1 MRRRHRTVTAAPN
14 RRCCNRSSRRGTRSC
29 HAVSCMKRRLK
40 RPLNRKPRA
49 APHKER
55 PIRSQWFYLFPF
67 SRNHPLSVTSQNS
80 SIFSTE
86 SSVASAPD
94 AADQDDPSARHQRPC
109 THCGL
114 PTPTNDP
121 DSDQPLFCCAGC
133 HGAYE
138 LIHGWGLDDYYA
150 LRDRTR
156 AGDATPTRGEKSR
169 YEAFDS
175 EAFLGLSKPVR
186 QADGIVS
193 AELALHGLHCG
204 ACAWLIE
211 NAAARTVGWRSARV
225 KLSDHT
231 LRLLFDPTR
240 IRLSQI
246 ARLLDRLGYELAP
259 LTKNPDDHFR
269 RENRQ
274 LLIQVAIA
282 GFCAAN
288 AMWIAVALYAGA
300 ASGVAAD
307 HRFFLRMIGTGLG
320 VAAVVFP
327 GRTFFVGAWASLR
340 TRTPHMDLPV
350 ALGLSVG
357 TLVGGINAI
366 SGRGEIYFDSLAVLV
381 FLLLIGRWIQFHQ
394 QHRAAKAVDLLLRI
408 TPSHARRLISA
419 GQTEWVLADALQIG
433 ETIRVAAGESLPA
446 DGTIIAGQS
455 ILDRSLLTGES
466 RPVEVNPGGA
476 VSAGTVNVLR
486 SIDLRVAAVGR
497 DSRIGKVMQSV
508 ERAAADKTPVVQLA
522 DRIGGVFVVV
532 VTILALV
539 VLAVWSQAGLAIA
552 ASHATSLLIV
562 ACPCALAL
570 ATPLAIAVSLGRAAK
585 RKILI
590 RDGAS
595 LQQLSSGGILWLD
608 KTGTLTRGRPEARL
622 TWGSVEAARH
632 AARVESQC
640 MHPTAEAIVRYFAD
654 DQQSWDDVS
663 LSEVA
668 RNGVSGYSGKH
679 RVEVGNVEFSQQRT
693 IAISQ
698 AASDAVERCLAAGAS
713 PLVVGIDGHA
723 EAVLAVADPLK
734 PGAAGMVSQLKQRG
748 WRVGILSGDHPE
760 IVERVAEQ
768 LDIESSL
775 ALGGLSPEQKLAIVS
790 HSPEQDEP
798 SQPPRRCVV
807 MIGDGANDAA
817 ALAAAD
823 VGIAVR
829 GGAEVSL
836 QAAPIFI
843 ASGNL
848 SSVQELFCGARR
860 TSLLIY
866 TAFAVSLTYN
876 VVAVALA
883 MAGQISPLTAAILM
897 PISSVSVLSLTLA
910 WPTFTRLN

>member
-1 MRRRHRTVTAAPN
+1 
-14 RRCCNRSSRRGTRSC
+14 
-29 HAVSCMKRRLK
+29 
-40 RPLNRKPRA
+40 
-49 APHKER
+49 
-55 PIRSQWFYLFPF
+55 
-67 SRNHPLSVTSQNS
+67 LSVTSQNS

-186 QADGIVS
+186 QADGLVS

-466 RPVEVNPGGA
+466 RPVEVNPGDA

-590 RDGAS
+590 RDGSS
-595 LQQLSSGGILWLD
+595 LQSLAEPGILWFD
-608 KTGTLTRGRPEARL
+608 KTGTLTEGRAIAELVFGEPTALADAAAIERDCRHPIADAVLREATNRQLELPANARL
-622 TWGSVEAARH
+622 THVHLGGIAGTSEGREVRVGNLHFIRQQGCAVENSVLAVVDRCITQLSSPILVSID
-632 AARVESQC
+632 ARV
-640 MHPTAEAIVRYFAD
+640 V
-654 DQQSWDDVS
+654 
-663 LSEVA
+663 
-668 RNGVSGYSGKH
+668 
-679 RVEVGNVEFSQQRT
+679 
-693 IAISQ
+693 
-698 AASDAVERCLAAGAS
+698 
-713 PLVVGIDGHA
+713 
-723 EAVLAVADPLK
+723 AVLAITDPLK
-734 PGAAGMVSQLKQRG
+734 AGAGEVVRQLQKQG
-748 WRVGILSGDHPE
+748 WTVGILSGDHPE
-760 IVERVAEQ
+760 IVRHVGEQLGIPTERVW
-768 LDIESSL
+768 
-775 ALGGLSPEQKLAIVS
+775 GGLSPEDKLAHV
-790 HSPEQDEP
+790 
-798 SQPPRRCVV
+798 RRGEARTVV

-823 VGIAVR
+823 VGVAVR

-836 QAAPIFI
+836 QAAPVFI

-848 SSVQELFCGARR
+848 SSLLELTGGAAR
-860 TSLLIY
+860 TSTLIRA
-866 TAFAVSLTYN
+866 AFAVSLAYN
-876 VVAVALA
+876 LLAVGFA
-883 MAGQISPLTAAILM
+883 MAGLISPLLAAVLM
-897 PISSVSVLSLTLA
+897 PISSISVLSLTLA
-910 WPTFTRLN
+910 WPTFRESVR